1 MSPGAP
7 HRAFLRFFT
16 KIPAAFCAKA
26 LDSRRDLWYNV
37 NCKVKRFTNSAGKDG
52 SALAKNLE
60 ISFLLDFYGDVL
72 TERQRDVM
80 EQYYND
86 DLSLA
91 EIADNFGITRQG
103 VRDAIKRGEGIILEL
118 EQKVG
123 FAARYRAV
131 QQGLA
136 QIESLARDIRFANAN
151 SYSPSAEIE
160 RSADRLLAEIQRITD

>member
-1 MSPGAP
+1 MGC
-7 HRAFLRFFT
+7 H
-16 KIPAAFCAKA
+16 
-26 LDSRRDLWYNV
+26 V
-37 NCKVKRFTNSAGKDG
+37 
-52 SALAKNLE
+52 AKNLE

-72 TERQRDVM
+72 TERQREVM

-103 VRDAIKRGEGIILEL
+103 VRDSIKRGEGIILDL

-131 QQGLA
+131 QQGVA
-136 QIESLARDIRFANAN
+136 QLESLARSIRFANAN
-151 SYSPSAEIE
+151 SYSPNAEIE
-160 RSADRLLAEIQRITD
+160 RDVDQMLEEIRRITD

>member
-1 MSPGAP
+1 MGC
-7 HRAFLRFFT
+7 T
-16 KIPAAFCAKA
+16 
-26 LDSRRDLWYNV
+26 V
-37 NCKVKRFTNSAGKDG
+37 
-52 SALAKNLE
+52 AKNLE

-72 TERQRDVM
+72 TERQREVM

-103 VRDAIKRGEGIILEL
+103 VRDSIKRGEGIILDL

-123 FAARYRAV
+123 FAARSRAV
-131 QQGLA
+131 QQGVA
-136 QIESLARDIRFANAN
+136 QLESLARSIRFANSN

-160 RSADRLLAEIQRITD
+160 RDVDQMLEEIRRITD